1 MLGPIEQEH
10 NPMGLWNTLDP
21 VWQTCLTDAWRHTCA
36 APDRG
41 FSLTA
46 AAVTAG
52 QGRVLATGTGHDL
65 SDGAV
70 QVLDGGG
77 RPVPEHGGPS
87 GQSSLFIFLA

>member
-1 MLGPIEQEH
+1 
-10 NPMGLWNTLDP
+10 MGLWNTLDP

-87 GQSSLFIFLA
+87 GQSSFFIFLA